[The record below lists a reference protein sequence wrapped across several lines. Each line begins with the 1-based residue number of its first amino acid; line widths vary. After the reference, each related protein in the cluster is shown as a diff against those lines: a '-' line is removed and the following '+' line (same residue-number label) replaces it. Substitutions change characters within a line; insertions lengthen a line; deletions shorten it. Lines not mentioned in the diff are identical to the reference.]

1 MRLRNWQRRL
11 VDRYPFELLRGLIHS
26 DGCRSMNHVRRR
38 SADGVREYAYPRYYF
53 VNASPEI
60 RDLFTSTCSQVGVR
74 WRRMTERT
82 ISVARR
88 DSVAFLDTFIVP
100 KS

>member
-1 MRLRNWQRRL
+1 MRLLAWQLRL
-11 VDRYPFELLRGLIHS
+11 AKTYPKELLRGLVHS
-26 DGCRSMNHVRRR
+26 DGCRSINRVRR
-38 SADGVREYAYPRYYF
+38 ALAGGVRTYEYPRYYF
-53 VNASPEI
+53 VNASPAI
-60 RDLFTSTCSQVGVR
+60 RDLFAATCTQLGVE

-88 DSVAFLDTFIVP
+88 DSVAYLDDFIGP